1 MFRAFSRSLSCLQSA
16 LETECVTKNRTSEY
30 QRKTRLKIPNI
41 PTYFQ
46 CGQASRKELS
56 SALKLNI
63 LIKTEKQ
70 MEKNPWLSPWFL
82 AIKQGCSDDLGGTYC
97 NCLALKCSIYFRLV
111 HNTVHKKLN
120 TNYDSFLDFCIG
132 KIIHIFLEIY
142 IAGPLINNS

>member
-16 LETECVTKNRTSEY
+16 LETECMTKNRTSEY

-97 NCLALKCSIYFRLV
+97 NCLALKCSIYIIIQFTRNLILITTLSSIFVLV
-111 HNTVHKKLN
+111 K
-120 TNYDSFLDFCIG
+120 SF
-132 KIIHIFLEIY
+132 IFF
-142 IAGPLINNS
+142 